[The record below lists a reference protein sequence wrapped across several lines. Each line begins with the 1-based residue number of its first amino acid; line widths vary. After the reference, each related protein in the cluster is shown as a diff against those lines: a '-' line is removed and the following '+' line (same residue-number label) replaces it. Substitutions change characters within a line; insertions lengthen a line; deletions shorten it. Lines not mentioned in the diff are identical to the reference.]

1 MTEPSP
7 RTPLSAILLTVGG
20 VGAAFA
26 AASCCGLPF
35 LLASTG
41 IGFAWLTG
49 LAIFSAPYRPLLLF
63 GAAVCLL
70 GAPRSCGASRRSR
83 GPVASAP
90 SHSQGTRLLSAWRSV
105 PCCFTWDMPMPEIVL
120 HSAITCPECGHIKVE
135 MMPTDACQF
144 FYDCTGCGA
153 VLRPKPGDC
162 CVFCSYGSVPC
173 PPIQAGEG
181 CCTEG

>member
-7 RTPLSAILLTVGG
+7 RPPLSALLLTVGG

-49 LAIFSAPYRPLLLF
+49 LAIFSAPYRPLLLV

-70 GAPRSCGASRRSR
+70 APAALLWRQQKVARACGVRAKPLARN
-83 GPVASAP
+83 AI
-90 SHSQGTRLLSAWRSV
+90 
-105 PCCFTWDMPMPEIVL
+105 IVGL
-120 HSAITCPECGHIKVE
+120 AVGVVL
-135 MMPTDACQF
+135 
-144 FYDCTGCGA
+144 FYLGYTYA
-153 VLRPKPGDC
+153 
-162 CVFCSYGSVPC
+162 
-173 PPIQAGEG
+173 
-181 CCTEG
+181 